1 MAKDYYKILGIQE
14 TASDKEIKEAY
25 RRLAK
30 KYHPDKTRGNKKD
43 EDRFKDI
50 SEAYSVLSNPER
62 RKKYDQMRH
71 MGTYQS
77 GDASGFDFESMFGG
91 GNHGS
96 WKRSSSGFDFGS
108 IFGDMFAGFGG
119 QHTNRRDHVRRGQNT
134 TAELTVPFD
143 VAAKGG
149 KQIIT
154 LNQQQPCDQCQ
165 GKGLDLSTGQ
175 TCTAC
180 GGRGAQSR
188 SKKIS
193 VTIPPGTE
201 EGDKIR
207 LKNLGHPGVGGG
219 ANGDLTV
226 TIHVADHPVF
236 RRKGLDLYVDRN
248 INMVQAAL
256 GARISVKTYDGK
268 TVNVTVPEGTQN
280 GRQLRLSGMGLEN
293 ASGQTGHIYV
303 VINITIP
310 KHLSKKSK
318 DSLKAFAQ
326 SAGLEI

>member
-1 MAKDYYKILGIQE
+1 MTKDYYKILGVQDKA
-14 TASDKEIKEAY
+14 TDKEIKEAY

-71 MGTYQS
+71 MGTYQG
-77 GDASGFDFESMFGG
+77 GDASGFDYESIFGNG
-91 GNHGS
+91 HRGS
-96 WKRSSSGFDFGS
+96 WKRSSSGFDFSS
-108 IFGDMFAGFGG
+108 IFGDMFGGFGG
-119 QHTNRRDHVRRGQNT
+119 QHTGTRDHSRRGQDA

-154 LNQQQPCDQCQ
+154 LNQQHPCEHCQ
-165 GKGLDLSTGQ
+165 GQGVDLSSGQ
-175 TCTAC
+175 ICTAC
-180 GGRGAQSR
+180 GGRGTIPR

-193 VTIPPGTE
+193 VTIPPGTG
-201 EGDKIR
+201 EGHKIR

-219 ANGDLTV
+219 PKGDLMV

-236 RRKGLDLYVDRN
+236 RRKGLDLFVDQD

-256 GARISVKTYDGK
+256 GTRISVRTYDGK

-280 GRQLRLSGMGLEN
+280 GRQLRLSGLGLKN
-293 ASGQTGHIYV
+293 ASGQTGHLYV
-303 VINITIP
+303 VINITVP

-318 DSLKAFAQ
+318 DSLKAFAR